1 MPDMEYIEQNAY
13 NQGYRRGYE
22 AGRKKAR
29 EQFDE
34 VLTEQLEEIRI
45 ALRRFGA
52 ECAKAVREA
61 MNDGDGKERDGD
73 ETD

>member
-22 AGRKKAR
+22 AGRKAAVA
-29 EQFDE
+29 EFDE
-34 VLTEQLEEIRI
+34 RLNEKLEEVR
-45 ALRRFGA
+45 AVLRTVGA
-52 ECAKAVREA
+52 EIAIIVREA